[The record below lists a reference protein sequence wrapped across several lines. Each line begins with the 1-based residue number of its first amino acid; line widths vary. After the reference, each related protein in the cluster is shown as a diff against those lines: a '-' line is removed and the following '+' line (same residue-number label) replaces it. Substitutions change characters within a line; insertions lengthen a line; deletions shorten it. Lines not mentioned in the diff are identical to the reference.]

1 VQREELAMA
10 ISTAD
15 LDSAQ
20 LAYKTA
26 VDRWISAIREEEALA
41 SGNHSEVQIDRWE
54 QAGDSEESARSHA
67 KAAKKAYEAA
77 LREEF
82 FNF

>member
-1 VQREELAMA
+1 MSIAVSELDQMQ
-10 ISTAD
+10 S
-15 LDSAQ
+15 S
-20 LAYKTA
+20 YKTA
-26 VDRWISAIREEEALA
+26 VEEWISAIRQEEALA
-41 SGNHSEVQIDRWE
+41 SVNHDVAEVDKWE
-54 QAGDSEESARSHA
+54 EAWFREEEARDKA